1 MPSLKNLIL
10 LIAAAVASVARALP
24 TVELVDRQ
32 QHLIG
37 WFAMCPGPLWG
48 AACQVPSWTTKQ
60 CCQ

>member
-1 MPSLKNLIL
+1 MPILKNIIL
-10 LIAAAVASVARALP
+10 PIAAVVASIAHALP

-48 AACQVPSWTTKQ
+48 TACEVSSWTSKQ

>member
-1 MPSLKNLIL
+1 MPILKNIIL
-10 LIAAAVASVARALP
+10 PIAAVVASIAHALP

-48 AACQVPSWTTKQ
+48 PACQVPSWTTKQ